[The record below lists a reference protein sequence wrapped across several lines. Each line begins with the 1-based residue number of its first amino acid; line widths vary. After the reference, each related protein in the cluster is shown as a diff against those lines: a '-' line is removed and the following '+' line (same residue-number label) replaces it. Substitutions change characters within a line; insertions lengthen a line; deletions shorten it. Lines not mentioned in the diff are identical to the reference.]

1 MYDGFMDTADGVFSA
16 RSRERM
22 LEIMKD
28 SHVGSNAVL
37 AIIILL
43 LLKIAAYLEL
53 SGETLTWVLLTM
65 SVATRTFMVVFIVN
79 FPMRVKKE

>member
-1 MYDGFMDTADGVFSA
+1 
-16 RSRERM
+16 
-22 LEIMKD
+22 MKD

-65 SVATRTFMVVFIVN
+65 SVADTN
-79 FPMRVKKE
+79 FYGSFYCQFSLCA